1 MEESSRT
8 GRKALK
14 EKIEV
19 RVFYV
24 VKKFDFVA

>member
-8 GRKALK
+8 GRKELK

-19 RVFYV
+19 RFYV